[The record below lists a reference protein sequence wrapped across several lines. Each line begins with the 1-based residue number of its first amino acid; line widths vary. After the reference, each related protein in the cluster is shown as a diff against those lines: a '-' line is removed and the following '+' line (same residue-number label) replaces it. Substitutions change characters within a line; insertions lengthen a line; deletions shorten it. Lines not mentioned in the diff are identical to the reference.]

1 MYIERDDV
9 VVHTEVNMFIGEW
22 QVNGISPGSETMAC
36 RTLRICGNPGGPL
49 LSCESEYALQLIIKG
64 GRQMGQG
71 KSDGVIVP
79 MKAGN
84 SAGGKDVT

>member
-1 MYIERDDV
+1 MSDIA
-9 VVHTEVNMFIGEW
+9 NMW
-22 QVNGISPGSETMAC
+22 QPGRSS
-36 RTLRICGNPGGPL
+36 TLL
-49 LSCESEYALQLIIKG
+49 LKSEYVGQPIIKVE
-64 GRQMGQG
+64 RQTGQG

>member
-1 MYIERDDV
+1 MSDIA
-9 VVHTEVNMFIGEW
+9 NMW
-22 QVNGISPGSETMAC
+22 QPGRSSV
-36 RTLRICGNPGGPL
+36 L
-49 LSCESEYALQLIIKG
+49 LLKSEYVGQPIIKVE
-64 GRQMGQG
+64 RQTGQG